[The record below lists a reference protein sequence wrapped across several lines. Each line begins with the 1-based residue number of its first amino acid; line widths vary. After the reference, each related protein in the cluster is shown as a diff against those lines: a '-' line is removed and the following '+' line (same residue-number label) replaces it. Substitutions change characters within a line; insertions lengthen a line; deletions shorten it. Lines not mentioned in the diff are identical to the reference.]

1 MWEQY
6 FIAANVDEA
15 LHLLA
20 AQKEQARLIAGGT
33 DLVLELER
41 GVRKGVQTLVDIS
54 RIPGLDEISV
64 DERGWIHLGP
74 LVTHN
79 QCVASTL
86 LRRAALPLV
95 QACWQMG
102 SPQIRNR
109 GTIAGNLI
117 TGSPAN
123 DSISPLMALGARLL
137 LRSAAGERQV
147 ALADFYT
154 GVRKTV
160 LQPEEMLV
168 DISFPALKESQRG
181 NYIKLALRN
190 AQAISVIN
198 AAVILDLQDGVVQD
212 AQITLGAVAPTI
224 VHAREAEEFLTGKRL
239 TGEVMQTAAQLAMQS
254 ATPIDDVR
262 SSAEY
267 RHDMVRVTVR
277 RGLESIASGQ
287 TIIDLPEKAILL
299 VDPAVP
305 APQAESGYRQSA
317 PIETTINGKSYTFTT
332 GQHKTLAALLRE
344 EAQLT
349 GTKIAC
355 GEGECGACTVW
366 LDGKAVMS
374 CLVPAPRAHGA
385 VIATVEG
392 LASPGAVHPLQK
404 AFIEYG
410 AVQCGFCTPGF
421 LMSAA
426 MLLEEKSQPTHADIL
441 HGISGNLCRC
451 TGYYKIVEAIEH
463 AAQEINSSEPEKVH

>member
-6 FIAANVDEA
+6 YIAANVDEA
-15 LHLLA
+15 LHLLS
-20 AQKEQARLIAGGT
+20 AQKERARLIAGGT

-41 GVRKGVQTLVDIS
+41 GVRKGIETLVDIS
-54 RIPGLDEISV
+54 RIPGLDEIRK
-64 DERGWIHLGP
+64 DGKGWIHLGP

-79 QCVASTL
+79 QCVGSSL
-86 LRRAALPLV
+86 LRQTALPLV

-109 GTIAGNLI
+109 GTVAGNVI

-123 DSISPLMALGARLL
+123 DSISPLMALDARVTLK
-137 LRSAAGERQV
+137 SAGGEREV
-147 ALADFYT
+147 ALSDFYT

-160 LQPEEMLV
+160 MRPDEMLV
-168 DISFPALKESQRG
+168 DISFPALQPSQRG
-181 NYIKLALRN
+181 VYIKLALRN
-190 AQAISVIN
+190 AQAISLLN
-198 AAVILDLQDGVVQD
+198 ATVILELKNGV
-212 AQITLGAVAPTI
+212 ANSARITLGAVAPTI
-224 VHAREAEEFLTGKRL
+224 IHAREAEAYLNGKRL
-239 TGEVMQTAAQLAMQS
+239 TKDVMQTAAQLAMEA

-262 SSAEY
+262 SSAAY
-267 RHDMVRVTVR
+267 RQDMVRVTVR
-277 RGLESIASGQ
+277 RGLESLASGK
-287 TIIDLPEKAILL
+287 TIVALPDDPILL
-299 VDPAVP
+299 VDPAAP
-305 APQAESGYRQSA
+305 APQADSGFRQTA
-317 PIETTINGKSYTFTT
+317 PIETTINGKSYTFSS
-332 GQHKTLAALLRE
+332 GQQKTLAALLRE
-344 EAQLT
+344 EAGLT

-385 VIATVEG
+385 VIRTVEG
-392 LASPGAVHPLQK
+392 LAEADEVHPLQK

-421 LMSAA
+421 LMTAA
-426 MLLEEKSQPTHADIL
+426 MLLEEKSQPTHEEIL

-463 AAQEINSSEPEKVH
+463 VAQEETTPQLETVQ

>member
-1 MWEQY
+1 MWEKY
-6 FIAANVDEA
+6 YIADTVDEA
-15 LHLLA
+15 LRLLA
-20 AQKEQARLIAGGT
+20 AEKGQARLIAGGT

-41 GVRKGVQTLVDIS
+41 GVRKGIRTLIDIS
-54 RIPGLDEISV
+54 RIAGLDEIRE
-64 DERGWIHLGP
+64 DEQGWIHLGP

-79 QCVASTL
+79 QCVGSPL
-86 LRRAALPLV
+86 LRRTALPLV

-117 TGSPAN
+117 TASPAN
-123 DSISPLMALGARLL
+123 DSISPLMALGARVVLK
-137 LRSAAGERQV
+137 SASGERTV

-154 GVRKTV
+154 GVRRTV
-160 LQPEEMLV
+160 MQPDEMLL
-168 DISFPALKESQRG
+168 DIAFPGLTATQQG
-181 NYIKLALRN
+181 VYIKLALRN
-190 AQAISVIN
+190 AQAISVLN
-198 AAVILDLQDGVVQD
+198 TTVVLTVEDGLVQH
-212 AQITLGAVAPTI
+212 ARITLGAVAPTI
-224 VHAREAEEFLTGKRL
+224 IHAGEAEAYLTGKRL
-239 TGEVMQTAAQLAMQS
+239 TDEVNREAARLAQQA

-267 RHDMVRVTVR
+267 RRDMVRVAVR
-277 RGLESIASGQ
+277 RGLEALAGGK
-287 TIIDLPEKAILL
+287 TIVEIPEQPVLL
-299 VDPAVP
+299 VDPQAP
-305 APQAESGYRQSA
+305 AYQTDGGYRQSA
-317 PIETTINGKSYTFTT
+317 PIETTINGRPYSFSQ

-344 EAQLT
+344 EAGLT

-385 VIATVEG
+385 VIRTVEG
-392 LASPGAVHPLQK
+392 LAEGEAVHPLQQ

-426 MLLEEKSQPTHADIL
+426 MLLEEKREPTHNDIL

-463 AAQEINSSEPEKVH
+463 AAEEINTAQLQPVH